1 MDRKVEYKKEGWIEG
16 LSIRKKERRWLEY
29 GKDRRVEYKKEGWI
43 ERYNIKRKDGKG
55 YNTRR

>member
-1 MDRKVEYKKEGWIEG
+1 MDRRVEYKK
-16 LSIRKKERRWLEY
+16 KRWLEY

>member
-1 MDRKVEYKKEGWIEG
+1 M
-16 LSIRKKERRWLEY
+16 SIRKKERRWLEY